1 MFFFA
6 DNLLSFRTKKYKLDN
21 LNLYQFFQQR
31 IGINKTLSHRLSLYM
46 GYSPFYNSKK
56 VKKSTKTLEVKQFFI
71 DYSKSFDKNV
81 KKLESMNIEKL
92 LRNRSYKG
100 TRHRYKYPTRGQRT
114 RSNASSVRMKFR
126 RKKFYKNKKL
136 S

>member
-6 DNLLSFRTKKYKLDN
+6 DNLLSFRTKKYRLDK

-31 IGINKTLSHRLSLYM
+31 IGINKTLSLRLSLYM
-46 GYSPFYNSKK
+46 GYSPYYNSKK
-56 VKKSTKTLEVKQFFI
+56 VKKSSKALEVKQFLI
-71 DYSKSFDKNV
+71 DNSRYFDKNI
-81 KKLESMNIEKL
+81 KKLESSNIEKY

-114 RSNASSVRMKFR
+114 RSNANTIRMVYR
-126 RKKFYKNKKL
+126 RKKHNKGKRR